1 MLPKNDK
8 PMLRVLL
15 RASMIGIQLVVVT
28 FIGLA
33 IGIFLDNLFGRFGLH
48 TKPWLT
54 FIFLGLGIF
63 TGFYD
68 MYRMAKDA
76 MSDTKNDTAATD
88 GEADTGYQKWEDDD
102 WDKKNG
108 SS

>member
-1 MLPKNDK
+1 MLPKHDK

-33 IGIFLDNLFGRFGLH
+33 IGIFLDNLLGSFGFH
-48 TKPWLT
+48 TRPWLT

-68 MYRMAKDA
+68 MYRMAKEA
-76 MSDTKNDTAATD
+76 MGETKNDTTSA
-88 GEADTGYQKWEDDD
+88 GENPDTGYQEWKDDD
-102 WDKKNG
+102 WDEKKNG
-108 SS
+108 S